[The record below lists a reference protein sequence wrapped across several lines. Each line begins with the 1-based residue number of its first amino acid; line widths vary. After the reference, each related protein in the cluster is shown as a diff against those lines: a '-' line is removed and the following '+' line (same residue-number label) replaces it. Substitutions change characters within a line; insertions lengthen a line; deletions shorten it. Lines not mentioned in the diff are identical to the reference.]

1 VTKPTSAVIDG
12 KKCGDNVTIIKTN
25 SGKRVYKEFC
35 YYLRESDNFNHTE
48 TKIKKADQRWPP
60 NRKLL
65 KALGEPYSSWEIED
79 GPFGIKILV
88 YDYIEGT
95 SSPTSRLAW
104 IKVLKK
110 VEIMHSLDYV
120 HGDLLPRNLIFDKD
134 DGYVIDF
141 DLMREEG
148 GLYVSGYNHSAF
160 GAYRHKNAL
169 AGNKMQKEH
178 DFWALMQMSK
188 EYFADHD
195 GIDNVTEISGL
206 VQYFEES
213 ECEISNGEQAGY
225 NEATGSPVR
234 ASTSDIPVD
243 QLQNMRV

>member
-12 KKCGDNVTIIKTN
+12 KKCGDNVTIIETN

-48 TKIKKADQRWPP
+48 IIVKKADQRWPP
-60 NRKLL
+60 NRELL
-65 KALGEPYSSWEIED
+65 EALGEPYLSWEIKD
-79 GPFGIKILV
+79 GPCGIKILV

-95 SSPTSRLAW
+95 SWLTSRLAW
-104 IKVLKK
+104 IQVLKQ
-110 VEIMHSLDYV
+110 VGIVHSLGYV
-120 HGDLLPRNLIFDKD
+120 HGDLLPRNLIFDND
-134 DGYVIDF
+134 AGYVIDF
-141 DLMREEG
+141 DLMRKEG

-160 GAYRHKNAL
+160 GAYRHKHAH
-169 AGNKMQKEH
+169 AGKVMQKEH

-195 GIDNVTEISGL
+195 GIDNVTDISGL
-206 VQYFEES
+206 VQYFEENG
-213 ECEISNGEQAGY
+213 CKISNGQTAGHD
-225 NEATGSPVR
+225 EATGSPVR
-234 ASTSDIPVD
+234 VSTSDIPVD

>member
-1 VTKPTSAVIDG
+1 
-12 KKCGDNVTIIKTN
+12 
-25 SGKRVYKEFC
+25 VYKEFC

-48 TKIKKADQRWPP
+48 TIIKKADQRWPP
-60 NRKLL
+60 DRKLL
-65 KALGEPYSSWEIED
+65 KTLGEPYSSWEIED
-79 GPFGIKILV
+79 GPCGIKILV

-95 SSPTSRLAW
+95 SWPTSRLAW
-104 IKVLKK
+104 IQVLKQ
-110 VEIMHSLDYV
+110 VGIMHSLGYV
-120 HGDLLPRNLIFDKD
+120 HGDLLPRNLIFDNGA
-134 DGYVIDF
+134 GYVIDF

-160 GAYRHKNAL
+160 GAYRHKDAH

-213 ECEISNGEQAGY
+213 ECEISNGQKAGHD
-225 NEATGSPVR
+225 EATGSPVR
-234 ASTSDIPVD
+234 VSTSDIPVD